1 MQDNSYSCMITLY
14 YPNITLLGKLSLR
27 SKSTVS
33 MSRYR
38 QQLKYKYKSL
48 SLSSPEEV
56 LECRSSEYINL
67 FLTKFDKKSKTK
79 KENLVSGYLNSI
91 LKNQS
96 QLPQDTER
104 TMTDNKSLT
113 FANILDV
120 REDNKVILIEGGPG
134 MGKSTLAIKI
144 CKCWADDE
152 LLEEYDAVILL
163 PLRDPEIQA
172 ANNIGDLLL
181 VENRNEREVLYDEI
195 TASEGDKVCFIF
207 EGYDELPEQLRKAPV
222 FAKLKEKLPKCTV
235 MYTSRPEACNQLRHT
250 TSQRIEIR
258 GFKEKQVDEYIN
270 NAFENVEDGK
280 EKALKLTAQ
289 VKSNPSIRSVLYVP
303 INVAIICHLFL
314 LTLTLPNTLT
324 ELYTLLCINLIL
336 RYINKHS
343 PGAVDFLDSLDELPT
358 GASEQF
364 SNLCLIAYRGRE
376 DNRIIFSSREVK
388 GYGIDP
394 SMLSD
399 LGLLLIAPSTSV
411 YGREKSYNFLHL
423 TVQEYCAAFYISKL
437 PDKEQH
443 ECFKKYQFYESFQM
457 IWRMYSGI
465 TRLRNKDI
473 FHHMLPSKWV
483 KSHYR
488 KRRII
493 ELLHC
498 VYEAHNDE
506 VCNVVGNHFDGSIDL
521 SWFRLDQISCSALGY
536 LLKQYRGALKVVEL
550 NNCYIDDEC
559 CRILLN
565 SLLSRYDNSYSPK
578 FELILNEITD
588 KSSSLIASL
597 LSSNYPI
604 TKLNVSSNELSSS
617 TDIIFK
623 SLHHNNVLTELLLG
637 YTLLRSS
644 DVQLLAQMLTSNN
657 TLSVMD
663 ISGNNIAPQYITE
676 WRNVSLNKLIMY
688 NCKLGVS
695 GADKIGKMLYHNKSI
710 TAVNLGSNIIG
721 DEGVEKLVEHL
732 KSNKTIKH
740 LGLLDN
746 NITSN
751 GANHLSKLFSLNHT
765 TVNSIQLGY
774 NPLKDEGVDL
784 ILQSITITMEYVGLY
799 CTGMTSSYS
808 SVSTALHK
816 IKSIRFT
823 PPDNCDG
830 ISDSLADT
838 TVLEELELMGGSDT
852 ANHTMISGINR
863 NNSIKKLKFVKGQL
877 HHRTLSDLVE
887 VIKVNKIITEL
898 LILYVDVSP
907 SDCLL
912 LADVLTVNT
921 SIKEM
926 IIYLSDERLD
936 QSLVLQLLKQL
947 KHNYT
952 LEVLSLGVTREAKDD
967 EQFIRNVEVLVED
980 MNNIRHSHGVT
991 TPLHVEL

>member
-1 MQDNSYSCMITLY
+1 MARPSCYSQLT
-14 YPNITLLGKLSLR
+14 TA
-27 SKSTVS
+27 
-33 MSRYR
+33 MSNYR
-38 QQLKYKYKSL
+38 QQLKNKYNSL
-48 SLSSPEEV
+48 SLGSPKEL
-56 LECRSSEYINL
+56 LECKSSRYVNL
-67 FLTKFDKKSKTK
+67 LLTKFDKKLKR
-79 KENLVSGYLNSI
+79 EREELVSGQLNNIMMRNIPLS
-91 LKNQS
+91 S
-96 QLPQDTER
+96 ADTR
-104 TMTDNKSLT
+104 PLT
-113 FANILDV
+113 IADV
-120 REDNKVILIEGGPG
+120 LNVKEEENKVILIEGGPG

-144 CKCWADDE
+144 CKCWANDE

-172 ANNIGDLLL
+172 AKTIKDLLL
-181 VENRNEREVLYDEI
+181 ILDDELRECVYTEI
-195 TASEGDKVCFIF
+195 TKRNGEGICFLL
-207 EGYDELPEQLRKAPV
+207 EGYDELPHQLRNSSI
-222 FAKLKEKLPKCTV
+222 FSKLSEKLPKCTLV
-235 MYTSRPEACNQLRHT
+235 YTSRPEACDQLRHVS
-250 TSQRIEIR
+250 SQRIEIR
-258 GFKEKQVDEYIN
+258 GFKEEQVDEYIN
-270 NAFENVEDGK
+270 NVFENVEDGK

-289 VKSNPSIRSVLYVP
+289 VKSNPSIRSILYVP
-303 INVAIICHLFL
+303 INIAIICHLFL

-336 RYINKHS
+336 RHINKHS
-343 PGAVDFLDSLDELPT
+343 PSDIDYLDNLYELPV
-358 GASEQF
+358 GISEEF
-364 SNLCLIAYRGRE
+364 SKLCLIAYRGRE
-376 DNRIIFSSREVK
+376 DDRIIFSSREIK
-388 GYGIDP
+388 GYGIDA
-394 SMLSD
+394 SMLSG

-437 PDKEQH
+437 PDKEQY
-443 ECFKKYQFYESFQM
+443 ECFKKYRFYDSFQM
-457 IWRMYSGI
+457 IWRIYSGI

-483 KSHYR
+483 KSRYR

-506 VCNVVGNHFDGSIDL
+506 VCNVVGNHLDGNIDL
-521 SWFRLDQISCSALGY
+521 SLCRLDQISCSALGY
-536 LLKQYRGALKVVEL
+536 LLEQYRGALKVVQL
-550 NNCYIDDEC
+550 GFCGIDDEC

-565 SLLSRYDNSYSPK
+565 SLLSRHDNSYSSK
-578 FELILNEITD
+578 FELILNDNEISD
-588 KSSSLIASL
+588 KSSLLIGSL

-604 TKLNVSSNELSSS
+604 TKLDVSFNKLS
-617 TDIIFK
+617 DIIFK
-623 SLHHNNVLTELLLG
+623 LLHRNNVLRDLLFQ
-637 YTLLRSS
+637 YTLRSS
-644 DVQLLAQMLTSNN
+644 DYIQSLGQMLTINN

-663 ISGNNIAPQYITE
+663 ISGNDIIPQYITE
-676 WRNVSLNKLIMY
+676 RRDVSLNKLRI
-688 NCKLGVS
+688 NHCKLGVN

-710 TAVNLGSNIIG
+710 TSVILGSNRIG

-740 LGLLDN
+740 LGLWHN

-751 GANHLSKLFSLNHT
+751 GANHLSKLFSLNYT
-765 TVNSIQLGY
+765 TVNSIELGK

-799 CTGMTSSYS
+799 DTGMTSSCS

-823 PPDNCDG
+823 LPDNCDG
-830 ISDSLADT
+830 ISDNLADT
-838 TVLEELELMGGSDT
+838 TVLEELVLRDGSDT
-852 ANHTMISGINR
+852 ANHIMISGINR
-863 NNSIKKLKFVKGQL
+863 NNSIKKLRFHGGQL
-877 HHRTLSDLVE
+877 HHQTLSYLVE
-887 VIKVNKIITEL
+887 IIKVNKIITEL
-898 LILYVDVSP
+898 LIWDVDVSP
-907 SDCLL
+907 SDYLL

-926 IIYLSDERLD
+926 RIFLSYKNELD

-947 KHNYT
+947 EHNYT
-952 LEVLSLGVTREAKDD
+952 LEVLTLWVTIEAKDD

-991 TPLHVEL
+991 TPLHVKL

>member
-1 MQDNSYSCMITLY
+1 M
-14 YPNITLLGKLSLR
+14 
-27 SKSTVS
+27 SK
-33 MSRYR
+33 YR
-38 QQLKYKYKSL
+38 QRLKNKYNSL
-48 SLSSPEEV
+48 SLGSPEEL
-56 LECRSSEYINL
+56 LECKSSRYVNL
-67 FLTKFDKKSKTK
+67 LFTKFDKKLKRK
-79 KENLVSGYLNSI
+79 REELVSGQLNNI
-91 LKNQS
+91 MMKNIPLS
-96 QLPQDTER
+96 SSDTR
-104 TMTDNKSLT
+104 SLT
-113 FANILDV
+113 IADVLDV
-120 REDNKVILIEGGPG
+120 KEEENKVILIEGGPG

-144 CKCWADDE
+144 CKCWADGE

-181 VENRNEREVLYDEI
+181 VENKNEREVLYDEI
-195 TASEGDKVCFIF
+195 TASGGDKVCFIF
-207 EGYDELPEQLRKAPV
+207 EGYDELPEQLRKSPV
-222 FAKLKEKLPKCTV
+222 FAKLKEKLPKCTL
-235 MYTSRPEACNQLRHT
+235 MYTSRPEACNQLRHVAC
-250 TSQRIEIR
+250 QRIEIR
-258 GFKEKQVDEYIN
+258 GFKEEQVDEYIN
-270 NAFENVEDGK
+270 NAFEDVEDGK

-289 VKSNPSIRSVLYVP
+289 VKSNPSIRSILYVP

-324 ELYTLLCINLIL
+324 QLYTLLCINLIL
-336 RYINKHS
+336 RHINKDS
-343 PGAVDFLDSLDELPT
+343 SGEVDFLDSLYELPV
-358 GASEQF
+358 GISEEF
-364 SNLCLIAYRGRE
+364 SKLCLIAYRGRE
-376 DNRIIFSSREVK
+376 DDRIIFSSHEIKR
-388 GYGIDP
+388 YGIDVNK
-394 SMLSD
+394 LSG

-423 TVQEYCAAFYISKL
+423 TVQEFCAAFYISKL
-437 PDKEQH
+437 PDKEQY
-443 ECFKKYQFYESFQM
+443 ECFKKYQFYDSFQM
-457 IWRMYSGI
+457 IWRIYCGI
-465 TRLRNKDI
+465 TRLKNKDI
-473 FHHMLPSKWV
+473 FHYMLPSKWV
-483 KSHYR
+483 KSYYR
-488 KRRII
+488 RRRII

-506 VCNVVGNHFDGSIDL
+506 VCNVVGNHLDGNIDL
-521 SWFRLDQISCSALGY
+521 SYWRLDQISCSALGY
-536 LLKQYRGALKVVEL
+536 LLEQYRGALRVVKL
-550 NNCYIDDEC
+550 FGCHIDDEG

-565 SLLSRYDNSYSPK
+565 SLLSRHDNSSK
-578 FELILNEITD
+578 LELNLCNNKITD
-588 KSSSLIASL
+588 ESSLLIASL

-604 TKLNVSSNELSSS
+604 TKLDVGLNKLSSS
-617 TDIIFK
+617 TDIMFK
-623 SLHHNNVLTELLLG
+623 SLNHNDVLTELLLW
-637 YTLLRSS
+637 YTSLRSS
-644 DVQLLAQMLTSNN
+644 DIQSLGLMLTNNN

-663 ISGNNIAPQYITE
+663 ISGNDIVPDYITD
-676 WRNVSLNKLIMY
+676 WRNISLNKLIMC

-710 TAVNLGSNIIG
+710 TSVDLGSNSIG

-740 LGLLDN
+740 LGLWDN

-765 TVNSIQLGY
+765 TVNSIQLRN

-784 ILQSITITMEYVGLY
+784 ILQSMTLTMEYVELY
-799 CTGMTSSYS
+799 NTGMTSSCS

-816 IKSIRFT
+816 IKSIVFT

-838 TVLEELELMGGSDT
+838 TVLEELVLRDGSDT
-852 ANHTMISGINR
+852 ANHTMVSGISR
-863 NNSIKKLKFVKGQL
+863 NNSIKKLKFYDGQL
-877 HHRTLSDLVE
+877 HHQTLSDLVE
-887 VIKVNKIITEL
+887 VLKVNKIITAL
-898 LILYVDVSP
+898 VISYVHVSP

-921 SIKEM
+921 CIKE
-926 IIYLSDERLD
+926 IRISPSVEKKLD

-952 LEVLSLGVTREAKDD
+952 LEVLTLGVTSEASDD
-967 EQFIRNVEVLVED
+967 EQFIRDVEILVED